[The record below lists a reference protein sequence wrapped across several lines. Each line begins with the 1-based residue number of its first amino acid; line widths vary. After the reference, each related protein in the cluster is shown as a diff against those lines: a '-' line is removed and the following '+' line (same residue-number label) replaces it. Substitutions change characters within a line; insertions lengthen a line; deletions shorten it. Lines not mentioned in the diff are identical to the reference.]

1 MATQMSYL
9 LVLLLPLLFL
19 FFSTSFSSATPAG
32 YNVVS
37 FGAKPDGKTDSTKAF
52 LAAWAGACSS
62 VTSAT
67 IYVPPGRFLLKNAA
81 FQGPCKISRISILID
96 GTLVAP
102 ADYGVIGDAGNWLF
116 FQHVNGVSISGGVLD
131 GQGTGLWAC
140 KNSGN
145 NCPSGATSLGF
156 SNSNNIVINGL
167 TSLNSQMYHI
177 VFHGCNNV
185 KVQGVKVSASGN
197 SPNTDGIHVQL
208 SSSVTILNTKIATG
222 DDCVSVGPGTN
233 GLWIENVACGPG
245 HGISIGS
252 LGKNSEEPGVQNV
265 TVKTATF
272 TGTQNGLR
280 IKSWGRPS
288 NGFAR
293 NILFQ
298 DAVMQNVQ
306 NPIIIDQNYCPD
318 NKGCPGQVSGVK
330 ISDVTYQDIRGTSAT
345 EVAVNFDCSS
355 KNPCSGIKLQDVKL
369 TYKNQPASASC
380 SHAVGS
386 ANGVVQTG
394 SCL

>member
-1 MATQMSYL
+1 MATQLTS
-9 LVLLLPLLFL
+9 LLLPLLFL
-19 FFSTSFSSATPAG
+19 FFLTSFSSAIPVT
-32 YNVVS
+32 YNVVTL
-37 FGAKPDGKTDSTKAF
+37 GAKPDDKTDSTKAF
-52 LAAWAGACSS
+52 LAAWARACGSA
-62 VTSAT
+62 TSAT
-67 IYVPPGRFLLKNAA
+67 IYVPSGRFLLKNAV
-81 FQGPCKISRISILID
+81 FQGPCKNSRVSIRID

-102 ADYGVIGDAGNWLF
+102 SDYHVIGATDNWLF
-116 FQHVNGVSISGGVLD
+116 FQHVDGVSISGGVLD

-140 KNSGN
+140 KNSGK

-156 SNSNNIVINGL
+156 SNSKNIVINGL
-167 TSLNSQMYHI
+167 TSLNSQLYHI
-177 VFHGCNNV
+177 VFNSCTNV

-208 SSSVTILNTKIATG
+208 SSSVTILNTKISTG
-222 DDCVSVGPGTN
+222 DDCVSIGPGTN

-252 LGKNSEEPGVQNV
+252 LGKNSQEAGVQNV

-288 NGFAR
+288 NGFAN
-293 NILFQ
+293 NIHFQ
-298 DAVMQNVQ
+298 HVVMQNVQ

-318 NKGCPGQVSGVK
+318 NQGCPGQNSGVK
-330 ISDVTYQDIRGTSAT
+330 ISDVTYEDIHGTSAT
-345 EVAVNFDCSS
+345 EVAVKFDCSS
-355 KNPCSGIKLQDVKL
+355 KNPCSNIKLEDVKL
-369 TYKNQPASASC
+369 TYKNQQASASC
-380 SHAVGS
+380 IHADGS
-386 ANGVVQTG
+386 ADGVVQPG